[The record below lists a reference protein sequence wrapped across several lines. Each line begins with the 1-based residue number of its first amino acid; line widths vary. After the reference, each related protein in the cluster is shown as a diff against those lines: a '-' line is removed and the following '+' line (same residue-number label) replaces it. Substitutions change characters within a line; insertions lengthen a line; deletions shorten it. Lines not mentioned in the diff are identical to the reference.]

1 MSETYCG
8 KSCAECAKKE
18 TLNCPGCKAGPGRP
32 FGGDCKLAHCARDKG
47 HETCITCALKGG
59 CVNFKRRDEMQDFRI
74 RRNKEEEKNKTD
86 LARKAPFLGKWLW
99 IIFWLIIPSAIGS
112 IMTHES
118 MAELLPGLAVP
129 GQIIKAVCTLIYG
142 AILLKVSTEEYRYQT
157 AGICALIAGA
167 FGAVSVVAPSW
178 TGIFTLPADVVAVVG
193 EYQEYMAHSAVLTGV
208 DYELSLKWE
217 TLWKWYIGL
226 YLGMFGCVLVI
237 LFTPV
242 LGALALIGCAIG
254 TLVVSILKLIYLY
267 RTAVIFRAYP
277 VGV

>member
-47 HETCITCALKGG
+47 HETCDTCALMGG
-59 CVNFKRRDEMQDFRI
+59 CVNFKRRDEMPDYRI
-74 RRNKEEEKNKTD
+74 RRISEDEKKKAD

-99 IIFWLIIPSAIGS
+99 IIFWLIIPSAIGGL
-112 IMTHES
+112 MTQEFIVKL
-118 MAELLPGLAVP
+118 MPGLAVP

-142 AILLKVSTEEYRYQT
+142 AILLKVSTEEHRYQT
-157 AGICALIAGA
+157 AGICALVA
-167 FGAVSVVAPSW
+167 GAVSVVMVFGPNW
-178 TGIFTLPADVVAVVG
+178 TGIFTLPAAVVAVVG
-193 EYQEYMAHSAVLTGV
+193 EYQEYMAHSAVLYGV
-208 DYELSLKWE
+208 DSVLAWKWE
-217 TLWKWYIGL
+217 SLWKWYIGL
-226 YLGMFGCVLVI
+226 YLGMFGCIFVMLI
-237 LFTPV
+237 TPV

-267 RTAVIFRAYP
+267 RTAVIFREYP